1 MMEDDFEGVLAARF
15 SARFA
20 TATPTA
26 DTASSRQKATEFG
39 AVDRAERKTRERKA
53 TRTPAQRA
61 RAKTRTKMVNFKTT
75 PETKALLAKLA
86 KARGMNMTAV
96 IELGIELVAQ
106 QTQPKKGTADA

>member
-1 MMEDDFEGVLAARF
+1 MMEDDYEGVLAARF

-20 TATPTA
+20 TNTPAA
-26 DTASSRQKATEFG
+26 DANSPRQKATEFG
-39 AVDRAERKTRERKA
+39 TIDRARRKTRERKA

-86 KARGMNMTAV
+86 KARGMSMTAI
-96 IELGIELVAQ
+96 IELGVELVAQ
-106 QTQPKKGTADA
+106 QPQAKEGTADA

>member
-1 MMEDDFEGVLAARF
+1 MMEDDYEGVLAARF

-20 TATPTA
+20 TASNTDAVSP
-26 DTASSRQKATEFG
+26 RPKPTEFG
-39 AVDRAERKTRERKA
+39 TIDRVARKTRERKA

-86 KARGMNMTAV
+86 KARGMNMTAI

-106 QTQPKKGTADA
+106 QSQAKEGSADA